1 MIARIL
7 VILSDG
13 QNNEGTLSLD
23 AAVDLAQQ
31 AQVVIYTIST
41 NYHYFGD
48 DEDFNGEEGNKNLR
62 ALAEQTGGRML
73 TPPTAKSV
81 GKAFAKIAEELR
93 SRYAIAYRPADFKA
107 DGHYRRIAIAASR
120 QGENLKIRTRKGYY
134 ARLASLPEH
143 AADAPASAR

>member
-1 MIARIL
+1 
-7 VILSDG
+7 
-13 QNNEGTLSLD
+13 
-23 AAVDLAQQ
+23 
-31 AQVVIYTIST
+31 
-41 NYHYFGD
+41 
-48 DEDFNGEEGNKNLR
+48 
-62 ALAEQTGGRML
+62 ML